1 MKYIIIGAG
10 ISGLSIAQ
18 LLNKDNEVIVLEKDD
33 RPGGM
38 IKCDRVEGSLFHRTG
53 GHVFNTKR
61 EDVMKWFWSFFDQE
75 RDFIKT
81 TRNSSVMMDDGK
93 LIPYPIE
100 YHAYLLG
107 KETGAKIVTD
117 LVEMAR
123 QQDIKPSN
131 FEDFLKGRF
140 GCTLYDLYF
149 KPFNWKVWRRD
160 LTKVPLSW
168 LEGKLPMPTVAEII
182 FANIYHVE
190 ENQFVHSSFYYPKE
204 GGSQFLADTFSKGLD
219 IKYNTT
225 IESIQ
230 KTENGWKVNGLETDR
245 IVFCGNIKQLP
256 QLVGNT
262 VDMTPFANA
271 IDSLA
276 YHGTTAVFCEID
288 QNPYSWIYQPS
299 MKHLSHRIICT
310 GNFSVNNNVNGKMTG
325 TIEFTDEISKEDIL
339 GQLGKIP
346 FHPRYLTHHY
356 EHYTYPI
363 QDSSTRIMVSSLK
376 QTLEPKGMYL
386 CGRFAEWEYANM
398 DVCMGSAMDL
408 YHNKLSQA

>member
-38 IKCDRVEGSLFHRTG
+38 IKCDRVKGSLFHRTG

-81 TRNSSVMMDDGK
+81 TRNSSVVMDDGK

-107 KETGAKIVTD
+107 KETGVKIVTD

-140 GCTLYDLYF
+140 GSTLYELYF

-230 KTENGWKVNGLETDR
+230 KTENGWKVNGLEADR

-288 QNPYSWIYQPS
+288 KNPYSWIYQPS

-356 EHYTYPI
+356 EQFTYPI
-363 QDSSTRIMVSSLK
+363 QDNSTRIMVSSLK

-398 DVCMGSAMDL
+398 DVCMGYAMDL
-408 YHNKLSQA
+408 YHNKLNQV

>member
-18 LLNKDNEVIVLEKDD
+18 LLNKDNEVIVLEKDA

-81 TRNSSVMMDDGK
+81 TRNSSVVMDDGK

-107 KETGAKIVTD
+107 KETGVKIVTD

-140 GCTLYDLYF
+140 GSTLYELYF

-230 KTENGWKVNGLETDR
+230 KTENGWKVNGLEADR

-288 QNPYSWIYQPS
+288 KNPYSWIYQPS

-325 TIEFTDEISKEDIL
+325 TIEFTDEISKEDIQE
-339 GQLGKIP
+339 QLGKIP

-356 EHYTYPI
+356 EQYTYPI
-363 QDSSTRIMVSSLK
+363 QDDSTRIMVSSLK

-398 DVCMGSAMDL
+398 DVCMGYAMDL
-408 YHNKLSQA
+408 YHNKLNQV

>member
-81 TRNSSVMMDDGK
+81 TRNSSVVMDDGK

-107 KETGAKIVTD
+107 KETGVKIVTD

-140 GCTLYDLYF
+140 GSTLYDLYF

-288 QNPYSWIYQPS
+288 KNPYSWIYQPS

-325 TIEFTDEISKEDIL
+325 TIEFTDEISKEDIQ

-356 EHYTYPI
+356 EQYTYPI

-398 DVCMGSAMDL
+398 DVCMGYAMDL
-408 YHNKLSQA
+408 YHNKLNQV

>member
-81 TRNSSVMMDDGK
+81 TRNSSVVMDDGK

-107 KETGAKIVTD
+107 KETGVKIVTD

-140 GCTLYDLYF
+140 GSTLYDLYF

-288 QNPYSWIYQPS
+288 KNPYSWIYQPS

-325 TIEFTDEISKEDIL
+325 TIEFTDEISKEDIQE
-339 GQLGKIP
+339 QLGKIP

-356 EHYTYPI
+356 EQYTYPI
-363 QDSSTRIMVSSLK
+363 QDNSTRIMVSSLK

-398 DVCMGSAMDL
+398 DVCMGYAMDL
-408 YHNKLSQA
+408 YHNKLNQV